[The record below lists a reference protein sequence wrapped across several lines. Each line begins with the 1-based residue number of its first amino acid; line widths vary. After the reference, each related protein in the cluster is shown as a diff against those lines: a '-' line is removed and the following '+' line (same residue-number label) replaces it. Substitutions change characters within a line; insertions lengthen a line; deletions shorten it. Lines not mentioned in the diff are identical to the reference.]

1 MTPVRIIVSYREGV
15 LDPAAQAVQRSLHD
29 LGYDG
34 VQDLTLSKQIDLNLD
49 EVDPDKACELV
60 NDMCD
65 RLLVN
70 GVMETYRVTLQM
82 RAETDEASR
91 STSGAKSKS

>member
-1 MTPVRIIVSYREGV
+1 MTPIRIIVSYRDGV
-15 LDPAAQAVQRSLHD
+15 LDPAAQAVERSLHN

-49 EVDPDKACELV
+49 EADPDKACEIV
-60 NDMCD
+60 TDMCK

-70 GVMETYRVTLQM
+70 GVMETYKVTLQM
-82 RAETDEASR
+82 RASTNPSPDASPQ
-91 STSGAKSKS
+91 S

>member
-1 MTPVRIIVSYREGV
+1 MTPVRIIVSFREGV
-15 LDPAAQAVQRSLHD
+15 LDPAAQAVERSLHD

-34 VQDLTLSKQIDLNLD
+34 VRDLTLSKQIDLTLD
-49 EVDPDKACELV
+49 ELDPDKACAIV
-60 NDMCD
+60 NEMCE

-82 RAETDEASR
+82 RADTDA
-91 STSGAKSKS
+91 